1 MNPIDHLALPEK
13 FAVGVSAPICG
24 LITTVPGDVN
34 PWLQTIALVAG
45 IFVSLLSAISII
57 RKNLK

>member
-1 MNPIDHLALPEK
+1 MNPFDHYNLPEK
-13 FAVGVSAPICG
+13 FAVGVSAPIFG
-24 LITTVPGDVN
+24 IITTVPGDVN

-57 RKNLK
+57 KKNLK